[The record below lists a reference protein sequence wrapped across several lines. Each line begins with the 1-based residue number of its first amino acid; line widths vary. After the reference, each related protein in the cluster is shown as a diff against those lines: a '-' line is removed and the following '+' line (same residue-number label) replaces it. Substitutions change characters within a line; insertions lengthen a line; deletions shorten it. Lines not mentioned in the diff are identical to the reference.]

1 MEDADE
7 RILNAE
13 ISKIALI
20 VVAQLTSVLISM
32 VFTGWR
38 IQDLFTFTW
47 IMNSVSDSI
56 KGTICSLNISINLN

>member
-20 VVAQLTSVLISM
+20 VVAQLTSDLISM
-32 VFTGWR
+32 VFNGWR